1 MHILSMSGYVGQVV
15 LMVLR
20 DLSLSVFIMDHGKL
34 EVYVR
39 QRDLFI

>member
-20 DLSLSVFIMDHGKL
+20 DLSLSVCIMDHGKL